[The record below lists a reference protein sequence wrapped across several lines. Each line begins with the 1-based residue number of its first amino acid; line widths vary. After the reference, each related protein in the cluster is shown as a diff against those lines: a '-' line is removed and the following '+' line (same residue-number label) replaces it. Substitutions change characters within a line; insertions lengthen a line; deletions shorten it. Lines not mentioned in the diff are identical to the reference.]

1 MKPAIKLASRPAIAK
16 PRPAFD
22 RKAAAIAVKARHC
35 RMVPSW
41 KGRKS

>member
-1 MKPAIKLASRPAIAK
+1 MKPAVKPASRPGIAR
-16 PRPAFD
+16 PRPTFD
-22 RKAAAIAVKARHC
+22 RKAAAIAAKARHC